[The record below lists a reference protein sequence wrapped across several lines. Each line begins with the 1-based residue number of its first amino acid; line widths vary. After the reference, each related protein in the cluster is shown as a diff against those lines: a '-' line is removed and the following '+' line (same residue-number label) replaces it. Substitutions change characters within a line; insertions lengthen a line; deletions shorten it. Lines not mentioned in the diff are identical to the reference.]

1 MRSRDTS
8 RGIIVSILKF
18 IYSDLENKIIDHK
31 PILYL
36 NYTLISLDTMI
47 NTHKN
52 GFIFAKTQP
61 SKVCWCVDCK
71 NREKKIEF
79 QFKQILNRWY
89 NNRLSLLMMDTWHG
103 DLTGACL
110 QQQPVTYCLHYKR
123 FCVYYVEK
131 IDYKCFFLFSISIL
145 SFLTALSRSSNTWL
159 TDFFIH

>member
-1 MRSRDTS
+1 MTYADHIFASIISNSNKNWKFKIKFPPTAVWGDTG
-8 RGIIVSILKF
+8 RGVIVSILKF

-89 NNRLSLLMMDTWHG
+89 NNRLSPLMIDTWHG
-103 DLTGACL
+103 DLTGAVPPATAGDL
-110 QQQPVTYCLHYKR
+110 
-123 FCVYYVEK
+123 
-131 IDYKCFFLFSISIL
+131 LFTL
-145 SFLTALSRSSNTWL
+145 
-159 TDFFIH
+159 